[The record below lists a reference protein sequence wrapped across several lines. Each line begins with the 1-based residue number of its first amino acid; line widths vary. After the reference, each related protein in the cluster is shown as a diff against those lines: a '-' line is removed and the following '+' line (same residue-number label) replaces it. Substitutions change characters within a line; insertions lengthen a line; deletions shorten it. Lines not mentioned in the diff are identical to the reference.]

1 MGDSPQT
8 ICHYFYGQECPHQ
21 LIIARSILI
30 PQILGRAELERTRK
44 VCQTCEK
51 CVDEKRTSRRIKK
64 PLRVTVDNDTIKN
77 IEATIRDISS
87 TGALINMRDCLEFE
101 VGELVDVKIYYD
113 VLPGQ
118 TKQVLRNQN
127 CVIVRIAEQG
137 HQLAV
142 MFLNE
147 KK

>member
-1 MGDSPQT
+1 MDDSPQT
-8 ICHYFYGQECPHQ
+8 ICHYFYSEECPHQ
-21 LIIARSILI
+21 FTIARSILI
-30 PQILGRAELERTRK
+30 PQLLGRAELERTRK

-51 CVDEKRTSRRIKK
+51 CVNEKRTSRRIKR
-64 PLRVTVDNDTIKN
+64 PFRVTVDNDRIKN
-77 IEATIRDISS
+77 IEGTIEDISS
-87 TGALINMRDCLEFE
+87 TGALIKLNACPGFKVE
-101 VGELVDVKIYYD
+101 GLVDVKIYYD

-118 TKQVLRNQN
+118 TEQVLRNQG
-127 CVIVRIAEQG
+127 CVITRIAEPG